1 MPISALSLP
10 PPFFGQTP
18 LIRQPNSSSVP
29 TTELLLAQ
37 PYGIFQNLQ
46 QKFDK
51 LGNRPENTTS
61 MLGPALN
68 IVVLALTIAAS
79 MLFMAALN
87 RVWPREKRQAHND
100 LIGWQLNII
109 GTTYAVILG
118 FMLYTVW
125 TDFGAANLNVDLE
138 ASALRNVYRLAEGLP
153 EPQRVKLQLQAHA
166 YAYAVINQDWPEMA
180 RGQTPEESH
189 EINQAMWKTLMSVK
203 LATPSEIVAEDHALS
218 ELSSLTEHRRTR
230 LLQSRYQLPAIFWA
244 VLLIGAF
251 LTITSASMFGSAN
264 PRLHALQ
271 VFSFTLLIT
280 LVLLAIADVNLP
292 FRGWVHVD
300 NYAFI
305 RAQENMKD

>member
-1 MPISALSLP
+1 VKIRVKFLARSAKSQALP
-10 PPFFGQTP
+10 
-18 LIRQPNSSSVP
+18 
-29 TTELLLAQ
+29 
-37 PYGIFQNLQ
+37 

-51 LGNRPENTTS
+51 LGNRPEKITS
-61 MLGPALN
+61 MLTLPIN
-68 IVVLALTIAAS
+68 ILILVLTIAGS

-87 RVWPREKRQAHND
+87 RVWPQEKRQVHNE

-125 TDFGAANLNVDLE
+125 TDFGAATLNVDLE
-138 ASALRNVYRLAEGLP
+138 ASALRNVYRLAEGLH
-153 EPQRVKLQLQAHA
+153 EQQRAQLQEQSRA
-166 YAYAVINQDWPEMA
+166 YAQAVIDHDWPDMA
-180 RGQTPEESH
+180 RDVIPDVSH
-189 EINQAMWKTLMSVK
+189 QINQAMWKTLMSVK

-230 LLQSRYQLPAIFWA
+230 LLQSQYQLPIIFWA
-244 VLLIGAF
+244 VLLIGGL

-280 LVLLAIADVNLP
+280 LVLLAVADIHHP
-292 FRGWVHVD
+292 FRGWVRVS
-300 NYAFI
+300 NFAFE

>member
-1 MPISALSLP
+1 MLTLTQNFVILFSMMAGSLL
-10 PPFFGQTP
+10 F
-18 LIRQPNSSSVP
+18 
-29 TTELLLAQ
+29 
-37 PYGIFQNLQ
+37 
-46 QKFDK
+46 
-51 LGNRPENTTS
+51 
-61 MLGPALN
+61 
-68 IVVLALTIAAS
+68 IV
-79 MLFMAALN
+79 ALN
-87 RVWPREKRQAHND
+87 RLWPREQRQVHND

-153 EPQRVKLQLQAHA
+153 EEQRTKLQLQSRS
-166 YAYAVINQDWPEMA
+166 YANAVITQDWPEMA
-180 RGQTPEESH
+180 NNHTPEESH

-230 LLQSRYQLPAIFWA
+230 LLQSMYRLPAIFWA
-244 VLLIGAF
+244 VLLIGGL
-251 LTITSASMFGSAN
+251 LTIASASMFGSAN
-264 PRLHALQ
+264 ARLHALQ

-280 LVLLAIADVNLP
+280 LVLLAIADVNQP
-292 FRGWVHVD
+292 FRGWVHIS

>member
-1 MPISALSLP
+1 MLTLTQNI
-10 PPFFGQTP
+10 
-18 LIRQPNSSSVP
+18 LI
-29 TTELLLAQ
+29 L
-37 PYGIFQNLQ
+37 IFMM
-46 QKFDK
+46 
-51 LGNRPENTTS
+51 G
-61 MLGPALN
+61 G
-68 IVVLALTIAAS
+68 S

-87 RVWPREKRQAHND
+87 RVWPKEKRQVHND

-153 EPQRVKLQLQAHA
+153 EEQRVRLQLQAR
-166 YAYAVINQDWPEMA
+166 AYAVAVIDQDWPEMA
-180 RGQTPEESH
+180 HGQTPEESH
-189 EINQAMWKTLMSVK
+189 NINQDMWRTLMSVRT
-203 LATPSEIVAEDHALS
+203 ASPTEIVAEDHAIS

-230 LLQSRYQLPAIFWA
+230 LIQSRYHLPTIFWGL
-244 VLLIGAF
+244 LLIGGF

-264 PRLHALQ
+264 ALLHALQ

-292 FRGWVHVD
+292 FRGWVHVS

-305 RAQENMKD
+305 RAQENMKE